1 MRRIILPQAMRVVIP
16 PTGNEFIA
24 MLKNSSLV
32 SVISVSEL
40 FLVAK
45 LQYSSTLLYF
55 EWLIIASIW
64 YLVLTTV
71 GSVFQAWLESR
82 YNTNYGQ
89 APQRSG
95 LSRFLSFSGGKD

>member
-1 MRRIILPQAMRVVIP
+1 MSLSYLP
-16 PTGNEFIA
+16 F
-24 MLKNSSLV
+24 
-32 SVISVSEL
+32 
-40 FLVAK
+40 FFAK
-45 LQYSSTLLYF
+45 LACAPLSGELIARFCPEIGERDPATM
-55 EWLIIASIW
+55 WLIIASIW